1 MKAIETSYKGYRFR
15 SRLEARWAIFFDSLK
30 LKWEYEGQGYYVGS
44 ERYLPDFWVSTW
56 NCFVEIKPNETVA
69 QDRGERM
76 CKLLSLE
83 TTDPVLLITG
93 NPWKGEHK
101 VTVFKN
107 GQPIFTGQFADAE
120 HASFTGCAIVSRKNG
135 YPLGRQKGV
144 SKALLAARSA
154 RFEHGEN
161 R

>member
-1 MKAIETSYKGYRFR
+1 MRAIETSYKGYRFR

-30 LKWEYEGQGYYVGS
+30 LKWEYEGQGYHVGS
-44 ERYLPDFWVSTW
+44 EMYLPDFWISTW
-56 NCFVEIKPNETVA
+56 NCFAEIKPNEAAA
-69 QDRGERM
+69 QDRGERL

-83 TTDPVLLITG
+83 TPDPVLLIAG

-101 VTVFKN
+101 VTVYKN
-107 GQPIFTGQFADAE
+107 GLSVFTGQFADAE
-120 HASFTGCAIVSRKNG
+120 HASFAGCAVIKGKKG